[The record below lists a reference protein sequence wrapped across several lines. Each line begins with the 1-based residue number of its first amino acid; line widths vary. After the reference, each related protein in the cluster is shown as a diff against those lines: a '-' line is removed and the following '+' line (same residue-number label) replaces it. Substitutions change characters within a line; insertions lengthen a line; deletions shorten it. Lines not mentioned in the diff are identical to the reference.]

1 MPKRAELT
9 VQAAFDGIP
18 FAGVETGDLSRNRWS
33 VQEFE
38 DTDAFVAFLDIE
50 PMYELGD
57 DDGVAIALGYLD
69 VVEVGPLA
77 GELVLNGNRGIKL
90 HEKAD

>member
-1 MPKRAELT
+1 MCR
-9 VQAAFDGIP
+9 
-18 FAGVETGDLSRNRWS
+18 VETGDPGRNRWS

-50 PMYELGD
+50 PMHELGD
-57 DDGVAIALGYLD
+57 DDGIAIALGCLD

-77 GELVLNGNRGIKL
+77 ANSVLNGSRGIKL